1 MYKYRLEWINIFDID
16 TFNRDFDYEAKDFD
30 NYHEAIEYYKKLKR
44 QNTSNDYPNSA
55 FSLIKYKKISL
66 EPKIVFGE
74 D

>member
-1 MYKYRLEWINIFDID
+1 MYKYRLEWINIYDVDMFS
-16 TFNRDFDYEAKDFD
+16 RDFDYQAKDFD
-30 NYHEAIEYYKKLKR
+30 SYAEAIEYYKKLKR

-55 FSLIKYKKISL
+55 FSLIKYRKISL